1 MQSHILGRC
10 FVLARCTSFSFMV
23 PPRVSH
29 RAFSLASKSGAQGSS
44 RGCPKGLFLSVPSFH
59 VSSVV
64 PSTVVRSPFLGGY
77 HSVCTPCRQ
86 VQYSQT
92 SQTMNAING
101 DRKGREAGLKWITRS
116 TKEYMKEGDLKQDHA
131 HPSLKADLRKKATNH
146 STLDHRE
153 RYREVRGAAEGR
165 VERELVRIRDD
176 RGRRWKKSFSFFKR
190 QGKAFILFY
199 FIAYFGT
206 LGLLYLGFA
215 SNLLKKEAAFE
226 YLLFFL
232 GGYIDKEWFYE
243 RVEAWDGRINFGFAF
258 VINELLEMVRFPLVM
273 FIFYQLR
280 PLIGRTHRGMRK
292 SIFRLNAAEV

>member
-1 MQSHILGRC
+1 MQSLTLSRYFMSSRCASFCFILSSR
-10 FVLARCTSFSFMV
+10 T
-23 PPRVSH
+23 SH
-29 RAFSLASKSGAQGSS
+29 RAFCLASKTSVKRSFEEPQ
-44 RGCPKGLFLSVPSFH
+44 RGLFPSAFSFR
-59 VSSVV
+59 VSSAV

-101 DRKGREAGLKWITRS
+101 DRKGREAALKWITRS
-116 TKEYMKEGDLKQDHA
+116 TKEYMKEGDLKQNYA
-131 HPSLKADLRKKATNH
+131 HPSLKADLRKKGTNH
-146 STLDHRE
+146 STLNHRE
-153 RYREVRGAAEGR
+153 RYREVRGVAEGR

-190 QGKAFILFY
+190 QGRAFIFFY
-199 FIAYFGT
+199 LVVYFGT
-206 LGLLYLGFA
+206 LGVLYLGFA
-215 SNLLKKEAAFE
+215 SNILKKEAAFE

-258 VINELLEMVRFPLVM
+258 VINEILEMVRFPLVM
-273 FIFYQLR
+273 FVFYQLR